1 MNHVIVCREYPPA
14 RTPPGGIGTYVANIS
29 RLLAEAGET
38 VHVVTERWAGAP
50 HAVEERCAGRLIIHR
65 VALDGSAAGDALGRR
80 DPLAQR
86 EAEAFARS
94 DFPAQYFSLQA
105 ASLIER
111 LVAREGI
118 DVIEAQEWEAPLYY
132 FQLRRAVGLGPA
144 RRPPCIVQ
152 LHSPT
157 EFLFQHNEWDL
168 GRPDYLPM
176 KRLED
181 YSIGAADALLCPSRY
196 LAGQASAHYGVA
208 TDAIDVIPYPLGA
221 FTALDR
227 SPDVWANGPIC
238 YVGRLEPRKGVIEWV
253 EAAVSLAQADRTV
266 VFEFIGADLPY
277 TAATSIRGH
286 LDTII
291 PAPLKSR
298 FVFHGSQPHDALPR
312 YLARARAAVVPS
324 RWENYPN
331 TCIEAMSTGLPV
343 IASRDG
349 GMVEMIEDGRTGWL
363 APVRGAVGL
372 ADALARALAASPAR
386 RAAMGEAAAAT
397 VRQLCDADRIVE
409 RHIDFRRRV
418 ADRGATTSLRLPANL
433 PWARRAIADASARR
447 AAIGSGG
454 GLAVVVTCL
463 DGDHTA
469 LADCLATVHCQ
480 RTPPAVVAVVV
491 TPRDGQADE
500 IEALRRSGVVVCEHR
515 GGSRAIARNAAA
527 AAVIERGL
535 RPLGFVFLE
544 PPDRLA
550 EDFIGSCES
559 VLRACSEVGLVSCW
573 TAPTLPDGRWEIHPC
588 PALPYGLLQS
598 ETVPGTVVRTEA
610 LTEAGLF
617 RPEMPSGYDDWDL
630 SVAVMAAGWTAV
642 TYPATLATR
651 STEATS
657 LADTPEPARGR
668 LRRALLTR
676 FSREAARDAEVLVL
690 LAEAGYSRAAPGTV
704 APARRPVSASRRQSH
719 APGLAEI
726 LRRSRAEQIATL
738 RRAWR
743 RPRAATRW
751 LASQAWY
758 AVRRTGVRLWPDPL
772 RRS

>member
-1 MNHVIVCREYPPA
+1 VNHVIVCREYPPA
-14 RTPPGGIGTYVANIS
+14 RTPPGGIGTYVMNIS

-50 HAVEERCAGRLIIHR
+50 RAVEERCGGRLIIHR
-65 VALDGSAAGDALGRR
+65 VPLDGSAAGDT
-80 DPLAQR
+80 LAQRDRLARR

-94 DFPAQYFSLQA
+94 DFPVQYFSLQA
-105 ASLIER
+105 ALLIER
-111 LVAREGI
+111 LVVREAI

-132 FQLRRAVGLGPA
+132 FQLRRALGLGPT
-144 RRPPCIVQ
+144 RCPPCIVH

-168 GRPDYLPM
+168 GRPDYLPT

-181 YSIGAADALLCPSRY
+181 YSIGAADALLCPSHY
-196 LAGQASAHYGVA
+196 LAAQASAHYGVA
-208 TDAIDVIPYPLGA
+208 TDAIEVIPCPLGA
-221 FTALDR
+221 FTTLDR
-227 SPDVWANGPIC
+227 SPDVWATGPIC

-253 EAAVSLAQADRTV
+253 EAAVSLAQTDANV

-277 TAATSIRGH
+277 TAATSVRGH

-298 FVFHGSQPHDALPR
+298 FVFHGSQPHHALPR

-349 GMVEMIEDGRTGWL
+349 GMVEMIDDGRTGWL

-397 VRQLCDADRIVE
+397 VRRLCDANRIVE
-409 RHIDFRRRV
+409 RQIALRRRV
-418 ADRGATTSLRLPANL
+418 ADRGATASLRLPANL
-433 PWARRAIADASARR
+433 PWARRAITDTSARR
-447 AAIGSGG
+447 TAAGSSE

-463 DGDHTA
+463 DGDHAT
-469 LADCLATVHCQ
+469 LAACLATVHRQ
-480 RTPPAVVAVVV
+480 RTRPAAVAVVV
-491 TPRDGQADE
+491 TPRDSQAGE
-500 IEALRRSGVVVCEHR
+500 IEALRRTGVLVCEHR
-515 GGSRAIARNAAA
+515 GGTRAMARNAGA
-527 AAVIERGL
+527 AAVIERGH

-544 PPDRLA
+544 PADRLA
-550 EDFIGSCES
+550 EDFIGSGES

-573 TAPTLPDGRWEIHPC
+573 TAPTMPDGRWEIHPC
-588 PALPYGLLQS
+588 PALPYGLLRS

-610 LTEAGLF
+610 LNEAGLF

-668 LRRALLTR
+668 LRRSLLTR

-690 LAEAGYSRAAPGTV
+690 LAEAGYAS
-704 APARRPVSASRRQSH
+704 ARRPVSASARQSH
-719 APGLAEI
+719 PPGLAEI
-726 LRRSRAEQIATL
+726 LRRSRAEQMATL

-743 RPRAATRW
+743 RPCVAARW
-751 LASQAWY
+751 LAALAWY
-758 AVRRTGVRLWPDPL
+758 ALRRTGVRLRPDPL